1 MLNPTLTQAATPP
14 PSTKP
19 NTSWWQG
26 IKDNL
31 NKGYQGILEYVK
43 NPFSGLSTYLKKGN
57 NPDKSELD
65 ALRQKHFDLIAEEAK
80 KANPDYNAVTK
91 QITKDT
97 KRYLQK
103 IIKQEEEKLGKA
115 PCKYTIVTLG
125 SLARQETG
133 PITDLEIAILP
144 EKKDIETWKYFYQL
158 TQNISDRLFLLGE
171 HPDIGGKGLRMDEA
185 DNAPPHLRF
194 FARNATPEQAK
205 ALLQQAIY
213 NKHWDKIPYEGS
225 RPFLATPEEFAE
237 YSRENF
243 TQDRAVLRKQ
253 KEQAFERE
261 WAKAKKDPKNKKK
274 LKTKDG
280 QQELRNEI
288 YFWLDQMYKPFSPRE
303 LKTANDAG
311 KSLGR
316 NTDRLCGDVPLF
328 NKFKAKKNKILEAKN
343 KGKELKSIIAKEK
356 MVADINGIYQK
367 GKSVFLT
374 GELGKT
380 LDLKRELYRFV
391 EQFLTNLGFS
401 HHCKTQNSIDIANEL
416 IGRGILSPEFGKK
429 VIDFMQFATGLKL
442 KEQSILK
449 RQGFAAYFDQDEFNS
464 DKEDLEKE
472 IKNLKA
478 SLEYLKKA
486 TPDSADVAVKER
498 ELVKLEHKLEHLL
511 EMAPGKI
518 YSEEDVS
525 RLKAMLPVAKE
536 IFGEAVAWTQGKE
549 KLGFDGKPVLA
560 ANPEP
565 APLPLATTQ
574 PKPLLFQA
582 NNPAP
587 KAAEQ
592 VVAPTPAISIME
604 YLKKMFVG

>member
-1 MLNPTLTQAATPP
+1 MLYPTLTKTAQPAAQQ
-14 PSTKP
+14 SS
-19 NTSWWQG
+19 SWWQS

-31 NKGYQGILEYVK
+31 YQGYQGILDYVK
-43 NPFSGLSTYLKKGN
+43 NPFSGLTNYLKKES
-57 NPDKSELD
+57 NPDKNELD
-65 ALRQKHFDLIAEEAK
+65 ALREKHFNLIAEEAK
-80 KANPDYNAVTK
+80 KANPDYNTVTK
-91 QITKDT
+91 LITQDT
-97 KRYLQK
+97 KEYLQK
-103 IIKQEEEKLGKA
+103 IIQEEEKKLGKA

-144 EKKDIETWKYFYQL
+144 EKKDIETYKYFYQL

-194 FARNATPEQAK
+194 FARNATPAQTN

-225 RPFLATPEEFAE
+225 RPFLATPQEFAE

-243 TQDRAVLRKQ
+243 TQNKNALRQQ
-253 KEQAFERE
+253 KREAFERE
-261 WAKAKKDPKNKKK
+261 WRKALNDPKNKNKV
-274 LKTKDG
+274 KTEAG
-280 QQELRNEI
+280 REELRNEI
-288 YFWLDQMYKPFSPRE
+288 YFWLDRMYRPFNSRE

-316 NTDRLCGDVPLF
+316 NIDRLCGDTRLF
-328 NKFKAKKNKILEAKN
+328 NQFKHKRENILSQKDTH
-343 KGKELKSIIAKEK
+343 GKELKAKIAKSK
-356 MVADINGIYQK
+356 MVLDINAIYQK
-367 GKSVFLT
+367 GKSIFLT

-380 LDLKRELYRFV
+380 LDIKRELYRFV
-391 EQFLTNLGFS
+391 EQFLTNLGFH

-429 VIDFMQFATGLKL
+429 LIDFMQFATGLKL
-442 KEQSILK
+442 KEQSVIK
-449 RQGFAAYFDQDEFNS
+449 RQGFAAYFDQEEFNS

-486 TPDSADVAVKER
+486 DPQSADIAVKER
-498 ELVKLEHKLEHLL
+498 DLVKLEHKFDHLL
-511 EMAPGKI
+511 DMAPGKI
-518 YSEEDVS
+518 YSDEDVE
-525 RLKAMLPVAKE
+525 RLKAMMPVAKQ
-536 IFGEAVAWTQGKE
+536 IFNEAVAWTQGKE
-549 KLGFDGKPVLA
+549 KLGFKDKSTVGQDIVQS
-560 ANPEP
+560 P
-565 APLPLATTQ
+565 ALPKLEEQ

-582 NNPAP
+582 TTELPLPA
-587 KAAEQ
+587 KKDE
-592 VVAPTPAISIME
+592 PALTHMQYLRKMLGIM
-604 YLKKMFVG
+604 